1 VALARYV
8 VPGTS
13 EQEEELRKLKRQQKN
28 ILVRCFRRCFCKSNQ
43 QLNRAE
49 PGEAF
54 LRTRLYSPIF
64 TPHKQLGD
72 WGLGI
77 GLYFSTLR
85 AVCILTFL
93 AGVLNTQNFIYFSG
107 PDYTADE
114 QSSLRTPLLMGSA
127 ICTDATW
134 VPCPDCKNYTDNP
147 EALAPQRIGVG
158 IRVRDLLDPSNNE
171 TLHFAVRNH
180 CDGPTVEQ
188 GMVNYATLLF
198 LVVGT
203 VALVVYLRKMAVAF
217 DEDEQTAQDY
227 SIVISNPPGDAT
239 DPKEWRQFFFDN
251 FDGAHVTT
259 CTIGVD
265 NDLLVR
271 SLVERRELM
280 RQLEMNLEPGTSL
293 DTLSVAN
300 VAAQQEHKRRFF
312 GNLMAKLVPGI
323 PEHFARI
330 VVLTAKVQGLAQQ
343 DYPASNVFITFETED
358 AQRRVLAALSVGSL
372 YVRRNK
378 ISSLKDPKHLF
389 RGKYVLDIKE
399 PDEPNTV
406 RWQDLNEKFKVRV
419 SCTPSSMLSTINDQ
433 CCLCVLIG
441 ESTHHRRRHLLA
453 MSRIGSSNKYLP
465 LSAPLEP
472 LLPLL

>member
-1 VALARYV
+1 MSILDFEHVALARYV

-13 EQEEELRKLKRQQKN
+13 EQEEELRKAKRQQKN
-28 ILVRCFRRCFCKSNQ
+28 ILVRCFRRCFCKGDQ

-93 AGVLNTQNFIYFSG
+93 AGVLNTQNFIYFSQHYNLDAEATL
-107 PDYTADE
+107 P
-114 QSSLRTPLLMGSA
+114 TPLLIGSA
-127 ICTDATW
+127 ICTDTTW
-134 VPCPDCKNYTDNP
+134 VPCPDCVNYTNNT
-147 EALAPQRIGVG
+147 EAFDPQRIGVG
-158 IRVRDLLDPSNNE
+158 VRVRNLLDPSNNE
-171 TLHFAVRNH
+171 TLYFAVRNN

-198 LVVGT
+198 LIVGT
-203 VALVVYLRKMAVAF
+203 FILGVYLRKMAVAF

-227 SIVISNPPGDAT
+227 SIVIANPPGDAT
-239 DPKEWRQFFFDN
+239 DPEEWRQFFYDN
-251 FDGAHVTT
+251 FDGAHVTA

-265 NDLLVR
+265 NDLLVK

-312 GNLMAKLVPGI
+312 GNFMAKLAPGI
-323 PEHFARI
+323 PEFFSRI

-343 DYPASNVFITFETED
+343 DYPASNVFITFETEA
-358 AQRRVLAALSVGSL
+358 AQRRVLSALSLGSMH
-372 YVRRNK
+372 VRHNK
-378 ISSLKDPKHLF
+378 ISALEDPKHLF

-406 RWQDLNEKFKVRV
+406 RWQDLNEKFKVRGV
-419 SCTPSSMLSTINDQ
+419 TTPFVVVNCQ
-433 CCLCVLIG
+433 
-441 ESTHHRRRHLLA
+441 
-453 MSRIGSSNKYLP
+453 
-465 LSAPLEP
+465 
-472 LLPLL
+472 